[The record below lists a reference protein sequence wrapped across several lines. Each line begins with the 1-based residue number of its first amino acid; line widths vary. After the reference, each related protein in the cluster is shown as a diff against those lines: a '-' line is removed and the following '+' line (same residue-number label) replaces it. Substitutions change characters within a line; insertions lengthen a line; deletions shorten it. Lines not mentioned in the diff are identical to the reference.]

1 MIKRLFNRLPRVFGH
16 LPTHPPRAHVIAR
29 GKHGI
34 SRRDISDNAL
44 NVMKRLQEAGF
55 ESYLVGGCVRDL
67 LIGIKPKDFD
77 VTTNAHPEQV
87 VKLFRHARLIGRRF
101 KLVHVQFGREII
113 EVATFRAHHTHTET
127 DDHRA
132 HAHQSSHSS
141 SGRILRDNVYGSI
154 EEDAMRRDFTIN
166 ALYYTLDNF
175 AIHDYTHG
183 VHDIEKR
190 IIRLIGNPEQRY
202 REDPVRML
210 RAIRFAAK
218 LNFTIEKSTLAP
230 IATLGHLLRDIPPA
244 RLFDEILKLFLS
256 GYAAAT
262 FDLLQQ
268 HELLIHVLPATA
280 QSLSTKDPVI
290 TAFLKQA
297 LINTDLRIAEGKPVT
312 PAFLF
317 AALLWYPQVK
327 LQAQL
332 EAEGMPA
339 YPARH
344 ESSQAIIASQCNH
357 TAIPRRFSVPM
368 REIWD
373 FQHRLPQRHGK
384 RADATLMNPR
394 FRAAYDFLL
403 LRVEAGE
410 PLEEL
415 AQWWTTY
422 QVADEAERRAMIK
435 KLADGNPSFKK
446 KRRSSRKPK
455 PQPDTAV

>member
-1 MIKRLFNRLPRVFGH
+1 MKRLPRVFGN
-16 LPTHPPRAHVIAR
+16 LPAHPPRAHVIAR

-44 NVMKRLQEAGF
+44 KVLKRLHEAGF
-55 ESYLVGGCVRDL
+55 EGYLVGGCVRDL

-87 VKLFRHARLIGRRF
+87 VKLFKNARLIGRRF

-113 EVATFRAHHTHTET
+113 EVATFRAHHTHVEP
-127 DDHRA
+127 DDH
-132 HAHQSSHSS
+132 HTKTHHSSHSS

-166 ALYYTLDNF
+166 ALYYTLDSF
-175 AIHDYTHG
+175 AVHDYAHG
-183 VHDIEKR
+183 MDDINAR
-190 IIRLIGNPEQRY
+190 VIRLIGNAEQRY

-218 LNFTIEKSTLAP
+218 LNFTIEKSTLTP
-230 IATLGHLLRDIPPA
+230 IASLGHLLHDIPPS

-256 GYAAAT
+256 GYAERT
-262 FDLLQQ
+262 FELLQKHQ
-268 HELLIHVLPATA
+268 LLMHVLPATA
-280 QSLSTKDPVI
+280 QIMNSNDPI
-290 TAFLKQA
+290 AAAFLQKA
-297 LINTDLRIAEGKPVT
+297 LINTDKRIADGKPVT

-317 AALLWYPQVK
+317 AAFLWYPQVR
-327 LQAQL
+327 LQQQL
-332 EAEGMPA
+332 EMEGMPTF
-339 YPARH
+339 PARH
-344 ESSQAIIASQCNH
+344 EAAQTIITNQCNH

-373 FQHRLPQRHGK
+373 FQARLPQRHGK
-384 RADATLMNPR
+384 RADATLANPR

-410 PLEEL
+410 PFAEL
-415 AQWWTTY
+415 AQWWTVY

-435 KLADGNPSFKK
+435 KIADGNPSLKK
-446 KRRSSRKPK
+446 KRRSPRKPK
-455 PQPDTAV
+455 PQPDAAV